1 MVFGLF
7 DTFFDSKSQNL
18 SASSNKEVGK
28 FKGHVVLKAEQK
40 DNQEKSEIEVMQRKM
55 ITIIQEIHR
64 KKYEEELEIK
74 GGLDALLSD

>member
-1 MVFGLF
+1 
-7 DTFFDSKSQNL
+7 
-18 SASSNKEVGK
+18 
-28 FKGHVVLKAEQK
+28 
-40 DNQEKSEIEVMQRKM
+40 MQRKM